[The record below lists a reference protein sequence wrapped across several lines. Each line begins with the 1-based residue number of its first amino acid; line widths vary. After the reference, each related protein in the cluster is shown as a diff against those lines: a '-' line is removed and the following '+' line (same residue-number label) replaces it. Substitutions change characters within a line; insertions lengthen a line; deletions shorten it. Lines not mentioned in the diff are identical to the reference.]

1 VSAAVTNPGTLHQH
15 RAHALPGGAPGRTLR
30 VWTPDGYDDAPEL
43 RYAVVYLQDGQNV
56 FDDASAFAGR
66 GWRLHATAQ
75 RLISQGK
82 LPPLLLVGVH
92 NAGAHRTEDYTP
104 VPWHGRGGHA
114 DRYADQLVHVIKPF
128 VDRRYRTL
136 PGPEHTA
143 LVGASLGGLFALCA
157 GLRLSHVFGQI
168 GALSP
173 TAFWG
178 AGHLQRIAARR
189 QKLPLR
195 IWLDAGKRETPALRS
210 AVRALA
216 DLFESQGYTKHRSAK
231 QASLRYVEIA
241 GAGHDEASWG
251 KRGDRV
257 LKFLFPLPPKPK
269 RRKRKATAQHPTS

>member
-1 VSAAVTNPGTLHQH
+1 VNSAKGNPGTLHLH
-15 RAHALPGGAPGRTLR
+15 RAHGLPGGAPGRMLR
-30 VWTPDGYDDAPEL
+30 VWTPAGYDDEPE
-43 RYAVVYLQDGQNV
+43 RRFPVVYLQDGQNV
-56 FDDASAFAGR
+56 LDDATAFAGH

-75 RLISQGK
+75 RLINQGK
-82 LPPLLLVGVH
+82 LPPLLLVAVH

-114 DRYADQLVHVIKPF
+114 DLYADQLLEVIKPF
-128 VDRRYRTL
+128 VDQRYRTL

-173 TAFWG
+173 SVFW
-178 AGHLQRIAARR
+178 ADGHLLRIAGRR
-189 QKLPLR
+189 KQLPLR

-216 DLFESQGYTKHRSAK
+216 VLLESQGYTKHRSAPK
-231 QASLRYVEIA
+231 ASLRYTEIA

-269 RRKRKATAQHPTS
+269 RRKKTANPKRPTS